1 MARAIVILLFAWLVA
16 GCASG
21 RWHPGDR
28 QSLISEI
35 SSDDSR
41 RSSWAILDSPREETA
56 VTGASE
62 QDPRAGRCE
71 SEPMQPGADRSQDK
85 QDVEAKEPPWK
96 RADQETEVAIIEDQ
110 MRRIEKHREHTR
122 PRVWGANGYIQFGFP
137 GDRTALEGF
146 PIEDPKWDDLIKN
159 GWGAGLELSWE
170 PMPIIQPFIGVQ
182 YSRNTDT
189 SFLITDQTQYLNIE
203 TSPLQMLPFYGGLR
217 LNFPL
222 NESLSDWFSPSAA
235 GLSSGVIP
243 YLRVAGGGT
252 YNFGN
257 EIEITDLAT
266 PPATKLDFI
275 RRGFTGYVEGT
286 VGIEYRTEKGYALR
300 LSVGVQAY
308 PGIRLDSEFE
318 DAYPGV
324 DLKRLELAILPRISA
339 TYYF

>member
-35 SSDDSR
+35 SSDDSL
-41 RSSWAILDSPREETA
+41 RSPWAVPDSPRDA
-56 VTGASE
+56 PAATGASE
-62 QDPRAGRCE
+62 PDARAFRPE
-71 SEPMQPGADRSQDK
+71 SDPMQPGADRSQDK
-85 QDVEAKEPPWK
+85 QDEEAKEPPWK

-110 MRRIEKHREHTR
+110 MRQIERHREHTR
-122 PRVWGANGYIQFGFP
+122 SRVWGVNGYGQFGIP

-182 YSRNTDT
+182 YSRNSDT
-189 SFLITDQTQYLNIE
+189 SFVITDQTQYFNID
-203 TSPLQMLPFYGGLR
+203 TSALQMLPFYGGLR

-222 NESLSDWFSPSAA
+222 NESISDWFSPSAA

-252 YNFGN
+252 YSFGN
-257 EIEITDLAT
+257 EIEVTDLSSST
-266 PPATKLDFI
+266 TTKLDFI
-275 RRGFTGYVEGT
+275 NRGFTGYVEAT
-286 VGIEYRTEKGYALR
+286 VGIEYRTEEGYAIR

-308 PGIRLDSEFE
+308 PGIRLDNEFE